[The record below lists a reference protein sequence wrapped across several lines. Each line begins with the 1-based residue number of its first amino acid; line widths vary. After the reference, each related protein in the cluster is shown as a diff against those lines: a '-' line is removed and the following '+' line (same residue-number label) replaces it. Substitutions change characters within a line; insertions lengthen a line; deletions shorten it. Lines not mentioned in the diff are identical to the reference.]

1 MAHYPTPDLVTAL
14 APDAA
19 ALKAGRGLA
28 SPGKWSLA
36 GGNDTALWGLMQGSG
51 KDPYQVQVLADG
63 TATKCSCPSR
73 KFPCKHALGLLFIA
87 AEQPG
92 KLAAMPP
99 PAWVEEWLASR
110 AEKAAKAE
118 AKAVASDTTP
128 KAPVDEAAQAKRR
141 GKRSERVAE
150 GIGFLQ
156 QWLADLTRQGFAD
169 APLASFDFWENP
181 ARRMIDAQAPG
192 LARLLRLAAA
202 SARSGNGKPTRLMDQ
217 LGRLHLLLSTA
228 RNLDSLDPDLRSEVE
243 QLLGFTV
250 AQETVLTGPEVA
262 DTWFIAAR
270 TVEEEDRLITAI
282 TWLWGAG
289 SRRWACWIQ
298 ATPAQQPVFTPMPLG
313 RWVTGSLV
321 YYPGTRPIRALW
333 KSPFTVTDPPAAAPA
348 TESIDQL
355 LSRYA
360 ASLAENPWRTHLPFC
375 LRATTASV
383 DGQDWIVDESGCAL
397 PLQISH
403 ALIQLMA
410 AVDGGRPV
418 PVCGLW
424 TGREAIPLAMAEDG
438 AWLSLTGGPPA

>member
-1 MAHYPTPDLVTAL
+1 MASYPPSDVITAL

-19 ALKAGRGLA
+19 SLKAGRGLA

-36 GGNDTALWGLMQGSG
+36 GGNEVVLWGLMQGSG

-92 KLAAMPP
+92 KLAAAPP

-118 AKAVASDTTP
+118 TKTSGSALTP
-128 KAPVDEAAQAKRR
+128 KPPVDEAAQAKRR
-141 GKRSERVAE
+141 EKRAERIAD

-156 QWLADLTRQGFAD
+156 QWLADLTKQGFAD
-169 APLASFDFWENP
+169 APLASFDFWETP

-192 LARLLRLAAA
+192 LARLLRLAGQ
-202 SARSGNGKPTRLMDQ
+202 SARSGKEMPSRLRDH
-217 LGRLHLLLSTA
+217 LGRLHLLLSATGS
-228 RNLDSLDPDLRSEVE
+228 LDPPDPDLRSEVE

-250 AQETVLTGPEVA
+250 PQETVLTGPEIA

-282 TWLWGAG
+282 TWLWGAA
-289 SRRWACWIQ
+289 SQRWACWIQ
-298 ATPAQQPVFTPMPLG
+298 STPAQQPVFTPMPLG
-313 RWVTGSLV
+313 RWVTGSLAF
-321 YYPGTRPIRALW
+321 YPGTRPLRALW
-333 KSPFTVTDPPAAAPA
+333 KAPFTVIDPPAAPLA

-355 LSRYA
+355 LHRYA
-360 ASLAENPWRTHLPFC
+360 ASLAENPWRIHLPFC
-375 LRATTASV
+375 LRASTVSA
-383 DGQDWIVDESGCAL
+383 DGQDWLVDESGHAL
-397 PLQISH
+397 PLQASTSLTQI
-403 ALIQLMA
+403 MT

-424 TGREAIPLAMAEDG
+424 TGRETIPLAMEADG
-438 AWLSLTGGPPA
+438 TWLSLTGGQHP